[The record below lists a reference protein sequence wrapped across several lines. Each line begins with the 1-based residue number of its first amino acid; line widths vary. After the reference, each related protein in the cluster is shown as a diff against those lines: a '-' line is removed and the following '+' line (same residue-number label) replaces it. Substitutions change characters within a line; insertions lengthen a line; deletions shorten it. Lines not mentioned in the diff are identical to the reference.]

1 MALSQ
6 LLQVNFL
13 SSGPILYASGIFQYK
28 QKPNLGQVTRPSLD
42 SAIAM
47 PQQEKPLSVK
57 TQNPACVRE
66 GLTEDGR

>member
-13 SSGPILYASGIFQYK
+13 SSGPILYGSGIFQYK
-28 QKPNLGQVTRPSLD
+28 PKRNLGQVTRPCLE

-47 PQQEKPLSVK
+47 PQQGE
-57 TQNPACVRE
+57 AE
-66 GLTEDGR
+66 

>member
-57 TQNPACVRE
+57 TSKSCLRKR
-66 GLTEDGR
+66 GSD

>member
-28 QKPNLGQVTRPSLD
+28 PKRNLGQVTRPCLE

-47 PQQEKPLSVK
+47 PQQGE
-57 TQNPACVRE
+57 AE
-66 GLTEDGR
+66 